1 MMAPNHK
8 SSEVAM
14 WRCQE
19 SLQGLASS
27 ENVNILDL
35 VMIEKIPCVEI
46 CKQNEFSLHEIV
58 KKRKKNMLWFC
69 CHLILPKVTSSRDKC
84 LVKMEKALNNEV
96 WYSPWFQAYS
106 ERLEKGRT
114 AVLGNLKTLGIF

>member
-8 SSEVAM
+8 SSDAGNVEM
-14 WRCQE
+14 PER

-46 CKQNEFSLHEIV
+46 CNKNEFSLHEIV
-58 KKRKKNMLWFC
+58 KKEEKYALVLLSP
-69 CHLILPKVTSSRDKC
+69 HTAKVTS
-84 LVKMEKALNNEV
+84 A
-96 WYSPWFQAYS
+96 
-106 ERLEKGRT
+106 T
-114 AVLGNLKTLGIF
+114 